1 MTSNESILDPGN
13 SVLIVDD
20 NPQYARIL
28 RMMLERTVG
37 FHNVVSVDSTDK
49 GLELLEAEPGRFR
62 LLFVDFHFPDG
73 STGGQLLERLQ
84 SRGLLKDTKAFLIT
98 SEPSINNVK
107 QARAAGALGVV
118 AKPFDSVELK
128 RQLEKAERVR
138 ILDQGEEF

>member
-1 MTSNESILDPGN
+1 MTSKESILDPEN

-37 FHNVVSVDSTDK
+37 FHHVVSVDSTEE
-49 GLELLEAEPGRFR
+49 GMRLLEADPGKFR

-73 STGGQLLERLQ
+73 STGGDLLEKLQ
-84 SRGLLKDTKAFLIT
+84 TRGLLKDTKAFLIT
-98 SEPSINNVK
+98 AEPSINNVK
-107 QARAAGALGVV
+107 QAQAAGALGVV

-128 RQLEKAERVR
+128 RQLEKAERAR
-138 ILDQGEEF
+138 ILDLADEL